1 MNRIAVCH
9 WGAIT
14 SLIGLIVLTLAWEL
28 WLAPLRPGGSL
39 MVLKSLLLLAPL
51 FGVLRG
57 RVYTYQWASMFILF
71 FFAEGVMRAWS
82 DTVLLSRVCA
92 GIEIALCTLFFA
104 SAVYYARFAR
114 MAGIPVR

>member
-1 MNRIAVCH
+1 
-9 WGAIT
+9 
-14 SLIGLIVLTLAWEL
+14 
-28 WLAPLRPGGSL
+28 
-39 MVLKSLLLLAPL
+39 
-51 FGVLRG
+51 
-57 RVYTYQWASMFILF
+57 MFILF